1 MARHNNRGLRISN
14 QGRIQSG
21 SGRINSEP
29 GRIVNEPVRIFDGP
43 HKPHEAFWQ
52 IKNQEGA
59 EPEIELYGY
68 ISEYSWWDDEI
79 TPAMFKDDLNR
90 AGKGGPITVRINSG
104 GGDVFAASVMRSI
117 LVEYP
122 GKVTVRVDGLAASA
136 ATVVATAGD
145 VVRMQDTAY
154 WMIHDPIGLAWGN
167 IEELKQMLDTLKTVK
182 NGILDAYQTRTGM
195 NREKLSKMMTDETW
209 FSASEAKE
217 VGFIDEV
224 IGEKTPKAVE
234 NVMARAAIL
243 NSLRNYRNVPASL
256 LGELQMEEPVDEVD
270 EASSEDE
277 LEELLND
284 VLAFT
289 NAEAER
295 SAKQAYDQATERFR
309 AEAKLWLRK
318 TLSG

>member
-1 MARHNNRGLRISN
+1 MAKLENRGIRIHN
-14 QGRIQSG
+14 QGRIALQ
-21 SGRINSEP
+21 RDQAHNEPDRFVSEP
-29 GRIVNEPVRIFDGP
+29 IRLFDGP

-52 IKNQEGA
+52 IKNPEGA

-79 TPAMFKDDLNR
+79 TPAMFKEDLNK
-90 AGKGGPITVRINSG
+90 AGQGGPITVRINSG

-122 GKVTVRVDGLAASA
+122 GRVTVRVDGLAASA

-195 NREKLSKMMTDETW
+195 NRDKLSKMMTDETW

-243 NSLRNYRNVPASL
+243 NSLRNYRNVPDGL
-256 LGELQMEEPVDEVD
+256 LGDLQLLRDPVEEEKAE
-270 EASSEDE
+270 EANSAEEAALESSANGEQAA
-277 LEELLND
+277 
-284 VLAFT
+284 VS
-289 NAEAER
+289 
-295 SAKQAYDQATERFR
+295 SAHDQATERFR
-309 AEAKLWLRK
+309 AEAKLWLRQSAK
-318 TLSG
+318 KE

>member
-1 MARHNNRGLRISN
+1 MAKLENRGIRIHN
-14 QGRIQSG
+14 QGRIALQ
-21 SGRINSEP
+21 RDQAHNEPDRFVSEP
-29 GRIVNEPVRIFDGP
+29 IRLFDGP

-79 TPAMFKDDLNR
+79 TPAKFKDDLNK
-90 AGKGGPITVRINSG
+90 AGKGGPVTVRINSG

-122 GKVTVRVDGLAASA
+122 GRVTVRVDGLAASA
-136 ATVVATAGD
+136 ATIVATAGD

-224 IGEKTPKAVE
+224 IGEKAPKAVE

-243 NSLRNYRNVPASL
+243 NALRNYRNVPAGL
-256 LGELQMEEPVDEVD
+256 LGELKMEEPVDEEQAEE
-270 EASSEDE
+270 EAALESSAN
-277 LEELLND
+277 EEQ
-284 VLAFT
+284 A
-289 NAEAER
+289 AG
-295 SAKQAYDQATERFR
+295 SSAYDQATERWLRQTTQLR
-309 AEAKLWLRK
+309 AEAKLLRRRE
-318 TLSG
+318 

>member
-1 MARHNNRGLRISN
+1 MARHENRGIKINN
-14 QGRIQSG
+14 QGRIALQ
-21 SGRINSEP
+21 RAQEP
-29 GRIVNEPVRIFDGP
+29 IRLFDGP
-43 HKPHEAFWQ
+43 HKPHEAFWH

-68 ISEYSWWDDEI
+68 ISEYSWWDDDI
-79 TPAMFKDDLNR
+79 TPAMFKDDLNK
-90 AGKGGPITVRINSG
+90 AGQGGPVTVRINSG

-224 IGEKTPKAVE
+224 IGEKAPKAVE
-234 NVMARAAIL
+234 SVMDRAAIL
-243 NSLRNYRNVPASL
+243 NSLRNYRNVPEGL
-256 LGELQMEEPVDEVD
+256 LGELSPEIPVEDAEDESSVGCELLDEVD
-270 EASSEDE
+270 AEKTAE
-277 LEELLND
+277 LEHSE
-284 VLAFT
+284 T
-289 NAEAER
+289 P
-295 SAKQAYDQATERFR
+295 AYNQATERFR